1 MGLYV
6 DYYRR
11 AIETY
16 ATGLKLVLGGTGL
29 GKTSSLAELLNS
41 DDYPADTK
49 FIYVANRIQLLNEMA
64 AQLHDPR
71 HYVQQ
76 RKDADQLHAV
86 LIDGTLNE
94 LLQQPQLPALLDEYR
109 RQERLPATTLADLHG
124 KADRFGRAWA
134 MGQQGVGLLDLSD
147 LASEALKPLKEL
159 LALARQLAA
168 APLLPRQRI
177 EQAAAQELTA
187 LAVWPRLFPYMQFQ
201 ADANCR
207 LFLLTVQ
214 KAFHGVFDGRRTV
227 RLGRWEKPAEGRYVF
242 VLDEFDFLENDL
254 LDLLA
259 HDKEVRDPFG
269 LVQTFY
275 ERLCRR
281 KLTHPQYLAHRPE
294 WRPIRKMMEDIR
306 ARIDELADKR
316 IDFPAVTHFDTN
328 EEELRGRAIFQ
339 SNRSLVQKPVY
350 LHPATPRQHSF
361 TLTAEAGGPNAFLL
375 FDVVTRAVKDIIRL
389 FNRLQ
394 AEHEDIYFEV
404 LRQCFGGTDYLREI
418 RQVSQ
423 IGAQYELCETSYG
436 SLLTN
441 GFGLYEIKMDTSQLT
456 DPDEV
461 GVLYHS
467 LNDSPE
473 AMLRALAGQ
482 HLVFGLSATAHI
494 QRVLRNFDWTGL
506 AHPGRPADSFG
517 PLPNTP
523 ADEADVLHANAC
535 KAGARQNTITHE
547 IVEPL
552 RVSPSEPK
560 ILFGDQLAAMAHAD
574 PAYFGKKAGALSHR
588 LGRVQHVFGLL
599 ARLAAQDPAELAAG
613 PTHLVFLSSLRQV
626 QRLLDAGGDED
637 GWFGATRH
645 PAAGDKNLRIYDVW
659 CRDETRQHRVAC
671 TVALYDA
678 RFGQELRTDPTLHA
692 QYNALFWAGRPVV
705 VITTYPSAGNGVN
718 LQYYRRA
725 IDFETRHDE
734 TRRDDGKRDFQFLH
748 LLEAPYYYF
757 SGVEPQATASEQHA
771 AIKRDVYGVL
781 KLLYAKRLTT
791 AQASGLLGQI
801 RQLNRYNAEYLHTT
815 DGVLNQFSVL
825 VQALGRIERVWQP
838 MPAQRLYLARDVYG
852 VLARVAADPALAAE
866 RENYLRYASGNMQ
879 TLLPAIEHKEKK
891 DRKDADGESHDLRRA
906 NDAARD
912 AIHRLVLEL
921 EHFKR
926 TGEGDVRQR
935 WQWLRD
941 DVLRHDLPRPLR
953 PGEALADKPRP
964 NQLARIRG
972 TFRSD
977 YLREGKLLIN
987 HEMHLVPPGTHSPE
1001 FRPWDLNAAYRPV
1014 NSQLG
1019 SPLATHFR
1027 VRGYE
1032 LAFVESGTYLLP
1044 YVYQSILVGAI
1055 GEEVIEAVLKSRH
1068 IKATSAAVPDAVFE
1082 VADLRLEN
1090 RPIYIDCKNYGN
1102 RTLRQ
1107 FPLPPDDPFYHPNLN
1122 EAHFKERMVSKW
1134 RQLSQAT
1141 PTTPADPCRL
1151 VVMNLRHDE
1160 DSALGFYDEHF
1171 ERVPDWAAARIVVLT
1186 GTLKPDPADADDLLT
1201 LACERLLTHF

>member
-1 MGLYV
+1 M
-6 DYYRR
+6 
-11 AIETY
+11 
-16 ATGLKLVLGGTGL
+16 
-29 GKTSSLAELLNS
+29 
-41 DDYPADTK
+41 
-49 FIYVANRIQLLNEMA
+49 
-64 AQLHDPR
+64 
-71 HYVQQ
+71 
-76 RKDADQLHAV
+76 
-86 LIDGTLNE
+86 
-94 LLQQPQLPALLDEYR
+94 
-109 RQERLPATTLADLHG
+109 
-124 KADRFGRAWA
+124 
-134 MGQQGVGLLDLSD
+134 
-147 LASEALKPLKEL
+147 
-159 LALARQLAA
+159 
-168 APLLPRQRI
+168 
-177 EQAAAQELTA
+177 
-187 LAVWPRLFPYMQFQ
+187 
-201 ADANCR
+201 
-207 LFLLTVQ
+207 
-214 KAFHGVFDGRRTV
+214 
-227 RLGRWEKPAEGRYVF
+227 
-242 VLDEFDFLENDL
+242 
-254 LDLLA
+254 
-259 HDKEVRDPFG
+259 
-269 LVQTFY
+269 
-275 ERLCRR
+275 
-281 KLTHPQYLAHRPE
+281 
-294 WRPIRKMMEDIR
+294 
-306 ARIDELADKR
+306 
-316 IDFPAVTHFDTN
+316 
-328 EEELRGRAIFQ
+328 RGRAIFQ

-350 LHPATPRQHSF
+350 LHPATPRPHSF
-361 TLTAEAGGPNAFLL
+361 TLTAKAGGPNAFLL

-404 LRQCFGGTDYLREI
+404 LRQCFGNTDYLREI

-441 GFGLYEIKMDTSQLT
+441 GFGLYEIEMDTSQLT

-482 HLVFGLSATAHI
+482 HLVFGLSATAHV

-535 KAGARQNTITHE
+535 KAEARQNTITHKV
-547 IVEPL
+547 VEPL
-552 RVSPSEPK
+552 RVSSSEPK
-560 ILFGDQLAAMAHAD
+560 RLFGDQLAAMAHAD
-574 PAYFGKKAGALSHR
+574 PEYFGQKAGTLSHR
-588 LGRVQHVFGLL
+588 LGRVQHVFSLL

-613 PTHLVFLSSLRQV
+613 PTHLVFLSSLQQV
-626 QRLLDAGGDED
+626 QRLLDTGGDED
-637 GWFGATRH
+637 GWFGATPH

-659 CRDETRQHRVAC
+659 CRDETRRHRVAC

-718 LQYYRRA
+718 LQYYQTRA
-725 IDFETRHDE
+725 AYEARHDKN
-734 TRRDDGKRDFQFLH
+734 RPDDGKRDFQFLH

-757 SGVEPQATASEQHA
+757 SGVDPHATATEQHA

-781 KLLYAKRLTT
+781 KLLYAKRLTA

-801 RQLNRYNAEYLHTT
+801 RRLNQYNTAYLGTT

-852 VLARVAADPALAAE
+852 VLARVAAEPELATE
-866 RENYLRYASGNMQ
+866 RASYLRYASGNMR
-879 TLLPAIEHKEKK
+879 TLLDAIGREEQQNRKEL
-891 DRKDADGESHDLRRA
+891 DDDLHDLRRA
-906 NDAARD
+906 NDAART

-921 EHFKR
+921 EHFKQ
-926 TGEGDVRQR
+926 TGEGDARQR

-953 PGEALADKPRP
+953 PGEALPDKPRP

-977 YLREGKLLIN
+977 YAREGRLLIN
-987 HEMHLVPPGTHSPE
+987 HELHLAPPGTPSPE
-1001 FRPWDLNAAYRPV
+1001 FRPWELNAAYRPINNQL
-1014 NSQLG
+1014 NSV
-1019 SPLATHFR
+1019 LAKHFR
-1027 VRGYE
+1027 ARGYE

-1055 GEEVIEAVLKSRH
+1055 GEEVIEAVLKSRY
-1068 IKATSAAVPDAVFE
+1068 IKATSEAVPDAVFE
-1082 VADLRLEN
+1082 VADLKLEN

-1102 RTLRQ
+1102 RTLWR

-1122 EAHFKERMVSKW
+1122 EEHFRERMRSKW
-1134 RQLSQAT
+1134 QQLHCAT
-1141 PTTPADPCRL
+1141 PGTAADPCRL

-1160 DSALGFYDEHF
+1160 ESVLGFYDEHF

-1186 GTLKPDPADADDLLT
+1186 GTLKPDPADANDLLT
-1201 LACERLLTHF
+1201 LACKRLLAYF

>member
-1 MGLYV
+1 
-6 DYYRR
+6 
-11 AIETY
+11 
-16 ATGLKLVLGGTGL
+16 
-29 GKTSSLAELLNS
+29 
-41 DDYPADTK
+41 
-49 FIYVANRIQLLNEMA
+49 MA
-64 AQLHDPR
+64 ALVEEPR
-71 HYVQQ
+71 QYVQQ
-76 RKDADQLHAV
+76 HKDADQLQQV
-86 LIDGTLNE
+86 LDDGSLNE
-94 LLQQPQLPALLDEYR
+94 MLQHPHLPALLDEYR
-109 RQERLPATTLADLHG
+109 RLERLPATSLDDLRG
-124 KADRFGRAWA
+124 KAERFKRAWE
-134 MGQQGVGLLDLSD
+134 MGARGAGLVDLGD

-159 LALARQLAA
+159 LALARRLAA
-168 APLLPRQRI
+168 GAPLAKQRI
-177 EQAAAQELTA
+177 DQRPAQELAT
-187 LAVWPRLFPYMQFQ
+187 LAVWPRLFPYLHFQ
-201 ADANCR
+201 ADASCR
-207 LFLLTVQ
+207 LLLLTVH
-214 KAFHGVFDGRRTV
+214 KAFHGVFDGQRTV
-227 RLGRWEKPAEGRYVF
+227 RLGRWEAPAEGRYVF
-242 VLDEFDFLENDL
+242 VFDEFDFLENDL

-294 WRPIRKMMEDIR
+294 WKPIREMMQAIQT
-306 ARIDELADKR
+306 RIDVLLLEHK
-316 IDFPAVTHFDTN
+316 IDFPNITHFDTA

-339 SNRSLVQKPVY
+339 SNRSLVQQPVY

-361 TLTAEAGGPNAFLL
+361 TLTAAPGGPNAFLL

-404 LRQCFGGTDYLREI
+404 LRQCFGSTDYLREI

-441 GFGLYEIKMDTSQLT
+441 GFGLYEIEMDTSQLT
-456 DPDEV
+456 DPEEV

-473 AMLRALAGQ
+473 SMLRALAGQ

-506 AHPGRPADSFG
+506 AHPGRPTDSFG

-523 ADEADVLHANAC
+523 ADEADVRHANAS

-547 IVEPL
+547 VVEPL
-552 RVSPSEPK
+552 SLLAP
-560 ILFGDQLAAMAHAD
+560 FGQQLAALAQAD
-574 PAYFGKKAGALSHR
+574 PDYFGKKAGALSHR
-588 LGRVQHVFGLL
+588 LGRVQHVFWLL
-599 ARLAAQDPAELAAG
+599 ARLATQDPAQLATG

-626 QRLLDAGGDED
+626 QRLLDTGGDED
-637 GWFGATRH
+637 GWFGATPH

-718 LQYYRRA
+718 LQYYQTSADYEAGRNA
-725 IDFETRHDE
+725 
-734 TRRDDGKRDFQFLH
+734 GKRDFQFLH

-757 SGVEPQATASEQHA
+757 SGVEPHATATEQHA

-781 KLLYAKRLTT
+781 KLLYAKRLTA

-801 RQLNRYNAEYLHTT
+801 RRLNRYNAEYLNTT

-825 VQALGRIERVWQP
+825 VQALGRIERVWQH
-838 MPAQRLYLARDVYG
+838 MPEQRLCLARDVYG
-852 VLARVAADPALAAE
+852 VLARMAADPELATE
-866 RENYLRYASGNMQ
+866 CDNYLRYASGNMQ
-879 TLLPAIEHKEKK
+879 TLLAAIGSEEKK
-891 DRKDADGESHDLRRA
+891 ARKELEDDLHDLRRA

-926 TGEGDVRQR
+926 TGEGDARQR

-953 PGEALADKPRP
+953 PGQTLADKPRP

-977 YLREGKLLIN
+977 YVREGKLLIN
-987 HEMHLVPPGTHSPE
+987 HEMHLAPPGTNSPE
-1001 FRPWDLNAAYRPV
+1001 FKPWDLNAAYRPV

-1027 VRGYE
+1027 VRSYE
-1032 LAFVESGTYLLP
+1032 LAFVDSGTYLLP

-1055 GEEVIEAVLKSRH
+1055 GEEVIDAVLKSRG
-1068 IKATSAAVPDAVFE
+1068 IKATSAAVPDKVFE
-1082 VADLRLEN
+1082 VADLKLEN

-1122 EAHFKERMVSKW
+1122 EAHFKGRMVSKW
-1134 RQLSQAT
+1134 QQLSHAT
-1141 PTTPADPCRL
+1141 PTTAADPCRL

-1160 DSALGFYDEHF
+1160 ESALGFYDEHF
-1171 ERVPDWAAARIVVLT
+1171 ARVPDWAQARIVVLT
-1186 GTLKPDPADADDLLT
+1186 GTLKPDPADANDLLT